1 MKKVIIGSL
10 VVVAMLALMVGPATA
25 GKPSQDGVFNGNG
38 YPSGEHFNLNLI
50 AKPDHFQCPDQSYYL
65 LEIATCPGVC
75 GDYPV
80 GTPVEDC
87 PDGYTC
93 VPTDPP
99 VPMYGNVVFIPREQ
113 GQWCDCG
120 DECDAITILM
130 ESGRKGPKPKAGIGG
145 LDPNVLQV
153 IDWCTEY
160 FPDNAP
166 GDEGSLE
173 CDSANVRLPK
183 HLTEDGYLVYAR
195 LTGKPGEEPG
205 EPTFTIRPDLV
216 YVEDFEGRDLLLLM
230 GLVASNGALYTW
242 QANEWT
248 LVRTDGDAKGK
259 GGKGVQKA
267 QDITALFRWSGRICY
282 FDETDCV
289 NSCTHECWCC
299 CDTDSDGA
307 DDHCA
312 EGSFN
317 DNDTPLNPDDDY
329 CDCSELT
336 PPADCTY
343 AANDLFCTEY
353 VNHWIFDIAD
363 FVGYLWD
370 IDTTGA
376 YVVKVRFYPLGAIS
390 E

>member
-1 MKKVIIGSL
+1 MKKVIIGSF
-10 VVVAMLALMVGPATA
+10 VVVAMLALMVGSAMTK

-50 AKPDHFQCPDQSYYL
+50 GKWDHFQCPDQKYL
-65 LEIATCPGVC
+65 
-75 GDYPV
+75 
-80 GTPVEDC
+80 C
-87 PDGYTC
+87 PDGVTVVTDC
-93 VPTDPP
+93 PALCDPP
-99 VPMYGNVVFIPREQ
+99 TGTCTPIYGKVIFIPREQ
-113 GQWCDCG
+113 DG
-120 DECDAITILM
+120 DDITILM
-130 ESGRKGPKPKAGIGG
+130 ESGRKGPKGKQGATT
-145 LDPNVLQV
+145 LEV
-153 IDWCTEY
+153 IDWCTES
-160 FPDNAP
+160 FPDDGSTPPPP
-166 GDEGSLE
+166 GDQAVL
-173 CDSANVRLPK
+173 RLPK

-205 EPTFTIRPDLV
+205 QPTLTISPDLV

-267 QDITALFRWSGRICY
+267 QDITPLFRWSGRICY

-299 CDTDSDGA
+299 CDTDEDGA

-317 DNDTPLNPDDDY
+317 NNETPDPDDDY

-336 PPADCTY
+336 PPEDCDY
-343 AANDLFCTEY
+343 VANDLFCTEY